1 MTGSNYTD
9 GSSVIYGF
17 KESIGNGDL
26 KWERTTQLDLGFDLG
41 LWNRMDIAFD
51 YYIRNTNDLLYDVPI
66 PSTSGYSRILSNI
79 GKVTNKGWELSVG
92 GTIIQKIKILIY
104 MPQLI

>member
-1 MTGSNYTD
+1 
-9 GSSVIYGF
+9 
-17 KESIGNGDL
+17 
-26 KWERTTQLDLGFDLG
+26 
-41 LWNRMDIAFD
+41 MDIAFD

-92 GTIIQKIKILIY
+92 GTIIQNKDFNLYASANITYNQNKIKELY
-104 MPQLI
+104 